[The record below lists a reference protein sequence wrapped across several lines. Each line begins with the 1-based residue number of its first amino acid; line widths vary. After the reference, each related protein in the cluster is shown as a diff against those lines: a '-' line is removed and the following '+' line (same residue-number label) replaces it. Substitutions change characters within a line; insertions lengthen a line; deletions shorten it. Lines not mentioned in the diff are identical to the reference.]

1 MGGFKPAE
9 KSECGGRTPGKIN
22 ASLNEKLKNVEWG
35 EYKIGDLFDSSNGD
49 FDIQKQ
55 HINNKGEY
63 VITAGITN
71 NGILGKTDVQAKVF
85 SENTITV
92 DMFGFAFYRPFKYKL
107 VTHARVF
114 SLKPRFNMTENQG
127 LFIASSMYF
136 LNKKFGYENMCSY
149 EKIKADRIKLPIKEG
164 KLNFSF
170 IEAFI
175 AELKAERIAELS
187 AYLKVSGLDNYEL
200 SEEEKKAIE
209 KYRNLAFK
217 EYALTEIFDVKN
229 TSNILSR
236 DIIPNSGTTPYLCA
250 SSENNAVSTY
260 IEYDDKFLEKGNC
273 IFIGGKTFVVSYQEN
288 DFYSNDSHNLALYLK
303 NVKKT
308 KLNQLY
314 LATCVYKSLCHKYSW
329 GDSIS
334 KAKIKADKIG
344 LPVKNGKPDYEAMD
358 MLISAIQ
365 KLVIKDV
372 VLYADRKIKATKDVI
387 DSHNK

>member
-1 MGGFKPAE
+1 M
-9 KSECGGRTPGKIN
+9 
-22 ASLNEKLKNVEWG
+22 KNVEWG
-35 EYKIGDLFDSSNGD
+35 EYRLGELFEIYNTLSFN
-49 FDIQKQ
+49 
-55 HINNKGEY
+55 
-63 VITAGITN
+63 
-71 NGILGKTDVQAKVF
+71 TDVL
-85 SENTITV
+85 V
-92 DMFGFAFYRPFKYKL
+92 DGKEYDYVTRTSFNQGVLCTTGFVNKTNINSAGTWSLGLLQMDFFYRSKEWYAGQFVRKIVPKIEIPQEAVMFFTT
-107 VTHARVF
+107 V
-114 SLKPRFNMTENQG
+114 
-127 LFIASSMYF
+127 
-136 LNKKFGYENMCSY
+136 LNKQKKSLLSVLVRDVDKTFRET
-149 EKIKADRIKLPIKEG
+149 IVRLPIKNNKIDFDFME
-164 KLNFSF
+164 S
-170 IEAFI
+170 FI
-175 AELKAERIAELS
+175 AELEAERIAELS
-187 AYLKVSGLDNYEL
+187 AYLKASGLDNYEL

-209 KYRNLAFK
+209 EYRNLTFG

-303 NVKKT
+303 IVKKT

-387 DSHNK
+387 DSHDIL